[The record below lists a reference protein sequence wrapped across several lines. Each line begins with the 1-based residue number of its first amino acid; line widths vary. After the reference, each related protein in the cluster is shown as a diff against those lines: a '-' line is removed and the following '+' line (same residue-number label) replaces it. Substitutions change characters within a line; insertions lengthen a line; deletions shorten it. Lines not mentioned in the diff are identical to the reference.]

1 MDKKRNVVVDYTM
14 KSTDK
19 QTNKGGK
26 VKYSSKSVSNS
37 SIKNEDGSSLNTVSS
52 NWVKGEKG
60 KFKSASVRFD
70 ENGNVSGNFV
80 RGEKG
85 KYISGP
91 RAERK
96 FNRWDKR
103 LNR

>member
-1 MDKKRNVVVDYTM
+1 MAKKRDVVVDSKM
-14 KSTDK
+14 KST
-19 QTNKGGK
+19 NKNG
-26 VKYSSKSVSNS
+26 KYSSNSVRNT
-37 SIKNEDGSSLNTVSS
+37 SIKNEDGSSSKMVSS
-52 NWVKGEKG
+52 NRVYGEKG

-70 ENGNVSGNFV
+70 ENGNVSGNLV

-85 KYISGP
+85 KHISGP

>member
-1 MDKKRNVVVDYTM
+1 MDKKRNVVVDSKM
-14 KSTDK
+14 KST
-19 QTNKGGK
+19 NKTRGEKG
-26 VKYSSKSVSNS
+26 KYSSKSVRNT
-37 SIKNEDGSSLNTVSS
+37 SIKNEDGSSSKMVAS
-52 NWVKGEKG
+52 NSVNGEKG
-60 KFKSASVRFD
+60 RFKSASLRFD
-70 ENGNVSGNFV
+70 KNGNVSGNFT

-85 KYISGP
+85 KEISGP

>member
-1 MDKKRNVVVDYTM
+1 MDKKRNVVVDYRM
-14 KSTDK
+14 KSTNK
-19 QTNKGGK
+19 QTNKNGK

-37 SIKNEDGSSLNTVSS
+37 SIKDEDGSSLKTVSS
-52 NWVKGEKG
+52 NRVKGEKAR
-60 KFKSASVRFD
+60 FKSASVRFD
-70 ENGNVSGNFV
+70 ENGNISGNFT

-91 RAERK
+91 SAERK
-96 FNRWDKR
+96 FNRWDRR

>member
-1 MDKKRNVVVDYTM
+1 MAKKGDVVVDSKM
-14 KSTDK
+14 KST
-19 QTNKGGK
+19 NKNG
-26 VKYSSKSVSNS
+26 KYSSKSVRNT
-37 SIKNEDGSSLNTVSS
+37 SIKNEDGSSSKMVSS
-52 NWVKGEKG
+52 NSVKGEKG
-60 KFKSASVRFD
+60 KFKSASLRFD
-70 ENGNVSGNFV
+70 ENGNISGNFT

-85 KYISGP
+85 KEISGP

>member
-1 MDKKRNVVVDYTM
+1 MDKKRNVVVDS
-14 KSTDK
+14 KKWSS
-19 QTNKGGK
+19 NKNG
-26 VKYSSKSVSNS
+26 KYSSNSVRNS
-37 SIKNEDGSSLNTVSS
+37 SIKNEDGSSSKMVSS
-52 NWVKGEKG
+52 NRVYGEKG
-60 KFKSASVRFD
+60 KFKSASLRFD
-70 ENGNVSGNFV
+70 KNGNVSGNFV

-85 KYISGP
+85 KHISGP

>member
-1 MDKKRNVVVDYTM
+1 MDKKRNVVVDSKM
-14 KSTDK
+14 KST
-19 QTNKGGK
+19 NENG
-26 VKYSSKSVSNS
+26 KYSSKSVRNT
-37 SIKNEDGSSLNTVSS
+37 SIKNEDGSSSKMVSS
-52 NWVKGEKG
+52 NKVKGEKG
-60 KFKSASVRFD
+60 KFKSASLRFD
-70 ENGNVSGNFV
+70 ENGNISGNFT

-96 FNRWDKR
+96 FNRWNRR

>member
-1 MDKKRNVVVDYTM
+1 MDKKRNVVVDSKRT
-14 KSTDK
+14 S
-19 QTNKGGK
+19 TNKTRGEKG
-26 VKYSSKSVSNS
+26 KYSSKSVRNI
-37 SIKNEDGSSLNTVSS
+37 SITNEDGSSSKMVNS
-52 NWVKGEKG
+52 NRVKGEKG

>member
-1 MDKKRNVVVDYTM
+1 MDKKRNVVVDS
-14 KSTDK
+14 KRESS
-19 QTNKGGK
+19 NKNG
-26 VKYSSKSVSNS
+26 KYSSKSVSNS
-37 SIKNEDGSSLNTVSS
+37 SIKNEDGSSSKMVSS
-52 NWVKGEKG
+52 NKVKGEKG
-60 KFKSASVRFD
+60 RFKSASVTFD
-70 ENGNVSGNFV
+70 KNGNVSGNFTK
-80 RGEKG
+80 GEKG